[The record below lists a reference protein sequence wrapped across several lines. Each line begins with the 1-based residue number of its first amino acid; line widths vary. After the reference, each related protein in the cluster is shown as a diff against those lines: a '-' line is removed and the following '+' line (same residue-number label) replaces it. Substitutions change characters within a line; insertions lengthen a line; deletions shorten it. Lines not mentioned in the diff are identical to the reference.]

1 MLKNYIDLLI
11 CKVRSRP
18 PSRARERRLRLGH
31 PPLRLQ
37 AKRALVASRH
47 RYATLSLR
55 ATQIISYTYQ
65 PARHP
70 RPAYRFLPH
79 LCSRCLSPPRGW
91 SQPLQQT
98 GDFGLAAAATKRHRL
113 TAKRSAFGSGRGCA
127 KATAC
132 LYKLQMAP
140 SSRGALGPYSS
151 ERLLTTFPSAFAPD
165 GALWTCTL
173 LGRLARH
180 KLSYDEAQRPQV
192 ETVWKN
198 ETKSLAKVNTISV
211 SSKWVVLGGI
221 TQQAK
226 GLVEVWALSDIE
238 SVARQI
244 SNLSV

>member
-1 MLKNYIDLLI
+1 MLTNYIDLLI
-11 CKVRSRP
+11 RKVRSRP
-18 PSRARERRLRLGH
+18 PSRACERRIRLGS
-31 PPLRLQ
+31 PPFRLQ

-55 ATQIISYTYQ
+55 AMQIISYAYQ
-65 PARHP
+65 PARHR
-70 RPAYRFLPH
+70 RPAYRFLHP
-79 LCSRCLSPPRGW
+79 LCSRCLFPLRDS

-98 GDFGLAAAATKRHRL
+98 GDFGLAAAVTKRRRSI
-113 TAKRSAFGSGRGCA
+113 AKRSVFGSGRGCA

-140 SSRGALGPYSS
+140 SSQGALGSYSA
-151 ERLLTTFPSAFAPD
+151 EHLLIRLPSAFAPD
-165 GALWTCTL
+165 NALWTCTL

-180 KLSYDEAQRPQV
+180 ELSYDAAQRPQV
-192 ETVWKN
+192 ETVWKS

-211 SSKWVVLGGI
+211 SSKWIVLGGI

-238 SVARQI
+238 SVAGQI
-244 SNLSV
+244 SNLSM